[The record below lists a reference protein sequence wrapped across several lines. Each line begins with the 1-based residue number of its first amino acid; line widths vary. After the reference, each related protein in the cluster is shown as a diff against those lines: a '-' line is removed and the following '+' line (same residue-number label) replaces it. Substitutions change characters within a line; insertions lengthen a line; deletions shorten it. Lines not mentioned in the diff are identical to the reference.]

1 MEVRKQVM
9 TFAQCFM
16 TCALA
21 ATSPRAAEPPPEL
34 RRTVDRLLSALQK
47 ADEKTIVSLLIS
59 PQDFSANGSL
69 SKEARAHLF
78 ERPEP
83 YARSLAELAKDWGI
97 QFNIRMLRDGSAI
110 ALFHT
115 WGTEVES
122 LRDDDYRVSYF
133 VCKFHPTP
141 AGWKMQRLCSE

>member
-1 MEVRKQVM
+1 M
-9 TFAQCFM
+9 
-16 TCALA
+16 
-21 ATSPRAAEPPPEL
+21 
-34 RRTVDRLLSALQK
+34 ALQK
-47 ADEKTIVSLLIS
+47 ADEKTIISLLRN
-59 PQDFSANGSL
+59 PETFGADGTL

-78 ERPEP
+78 ERPQP

-97 QFNIRMLRDGSAI
+97 QSDIRMLRDGSAI

-115 WGTEVES
+115 WGTDVES

-141 AGWKMQRLCSE
+141 AGWKMQRLCSD